1 MGSSSP
7 RVASARGCQ
16 ALPNPRAPASSL
28 PPLAPPWGRAR
39 AAARPG
45 TLAGGS
51 GEPGASAGAR
61 QVRKRTH
68 GRAHTHGAMSLRS
81 CLPAAHSAGFFF
93 FPLLANQLLKEELPQ
108 PGQRCAPRPAQ
119 LRCGGG
125 KWAWNSRRLTEE
137 HSTRLH
143 SLSTDIWNSHCGR
156 KQNQTK
162 APKLLPPS
170 EALTASAARGH
181 SSPRARARRRRGS
194 AGGRAV
200 GMAPAAPPRWARTPG
215 LQQRARGGSA
225 CDTGLPTR
233 PARPGNRFILLCLFS
248 ERTAETGRAP
258 GQAELRQLPS
268 EQEHS

>member
-1 MGSSSP
+1 MGPSTRGRP
-7 RVASARGCQ
+7 ARHARGGERGARSICWSQ
-16 ALPNPRAPASSL
+16 AGQEAHARPRTHTRSDEFKELSASSTFC
-28 PPLAPPWGRAR
+28 R
-39 AAARPG
+39 
-45 TLAGGS
+45 
-51 GEPGASAGAR
+51 
-61 QVRKRTH
+61 V
-68 GRAHTHGAMSLRS
+68 
-81 CLPAAHSAGFFF
+81 FF

-200 GMAPAAPPRWARTPG
+200 GTAPAAPPRWARTPG